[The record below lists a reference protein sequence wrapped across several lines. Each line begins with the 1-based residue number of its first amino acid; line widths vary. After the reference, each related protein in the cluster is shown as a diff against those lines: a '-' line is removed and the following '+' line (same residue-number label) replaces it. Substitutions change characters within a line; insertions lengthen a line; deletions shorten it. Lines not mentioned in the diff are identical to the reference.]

1 MHNKRGLF
9 MRAYAF
15 AMVVAVLAHVG
26 AYGQEDVLRP
36 NGRGGVATT
45 AESSAASVDRPR
57 DNGPGLVLRG
67 GIEGGLGL
75 NFLQRTIEGLLPTS
89 PLGLLSSG
97 TGLSPLY
104 GVYAEL
110 ELSPTVSLGLRMMV
124 DHKSVSGSKS
134 GFLQDC
140 IVNDP
145 YGNPTQV
152 TVASMSGEFT
162 QSLTFF
168 TFTPVVRVDLMD
180 NFFAQV
186 GPTIHLPTQN
196 AQATTTFTID
206 PSEQCSF
213 NFGQPNE
220 SKVNTVSAED
230 ENIPA
235 LRIGLDAAVGYRF
248 AIGDGLELVPRI
260 GYQLMITSFDNE
272 SSGTDFTRVNTDPPA
287 RDFIARPATLN
298 SVQASIALWFR
309 L

>member
-1 MHNKRGLF
+1 MHKNRGLF
-9 MRAYAF
+9 MRAFAF
-15 AMVVAVLAHVG
+15 AIVVAVLAHVG

-36 NGRGGVATT
+36 NGRGGVAAT
-45 AESSAASVDRPR
+45 AESPAATFDRPR
-57 DNGPGLVLRG
+57 ESGPGLVLRG

-75 NFLQRTIEGLLPTS
+75 NVFQRTIEGILTTS

-97 TGLSPLY
+97 TGISPMY
-104 GVYAEL
+104 GVYAEI

-134 GFLQDC
+134 GLLQDC
-140 IVNDP
+140 ETFDP
-145 YGNPTQV
+145 YGNSTFSVV
-152 TVASMSGEFT
+152 TMSGEFT

-196 AQATTTFTID
+196 SQVTTTLTID
-206 PSEQCSF
+206 PTEQCSF

-220 SKVNTVSAED
+220 SKVSTVSAED
-230 ENIPA
+230 DNIPA
-235 LRIGLDAAVGYRF
+235 LRLGLDAAVGYRY
-248 AIGDGLELVPRI
+248 AIADGLELVPRI

-272 SSGTDFTRVNTDPPA
+272 SSGTDFTRANTDPPA
-287 RDFIARPATLN
+287 RDYIARPATL
-298 SVQASIALWFR
+298 SSLQASIALWFR